1 MNFTFAEKFRL
12 MMPSRL
18 TRATFDTFKAY
29 STVLLSNIYLNVIQ
43 SASKANTDK
52 SYRLHLFASNGEQI
66 GDETARREK
75 EGQTIRSAALTFAA
89 WIDR

>member
-1 MNFTFAEKFRL
+1 

-18 TRATFDTFKAY
+18 TKATFDTFKAY

-43 SASKANTDK
+43 SAVKPTRINHTRS
-52 SYRLHLFASNGEQI
+52 SSLHPALFASNGEQI

-75 EGQTIRSAALTFAA
+75 EGQTIRSAGLTFAA